1 MARTIVLDSSEYGE
15 LLIDGKERDDL
26 LNLIFHSIKSDH
38 YIDPQP
44 ILQHLAVYYPNRLK
58 NKMETLYAQ
67 EEGEDAVHL

>member
-1 MARTIVLDSSEYGE
+1 MARTIVLDSAEYGE

-44 ILQHLAVYYPNRLK
+44 IIKHLEVFYPNRLK
-58 NKMETLYAQ
+58 NRLETLYAQ
-67 EEGEDAVHL
+67 GDESDTDTR